1 MHSKAATRRR
11 HSGELKAKVLIECEE
26 PGASVAA
33 VAQAHG
39 LNANLVHKW
48 RRERRPQAAANEA
61 TTDDKVASAFVA
73 LQLPAPP
80 TPQPA
85 PDIRIELR
93 RGATTITIAW
103 PGQAAGQCAEWLAK
117 RVIDAPGLEAW
128 DPRTGAAS
136 AASRARSTAGS
147 PSPDPETRN
156 LKLIGMLD
164 SHYARR
170 VAISMRSLGLRIEHQ
185 PLSVQGCSFRIPKQE

>member
-11 HSGELKAKVLIECEE
+11 HSDELKAKVLIECDV

-61 TTDDKVASAFVA
+61 TTVDDKVASAFVA

-103 PGQAAGQCAEWLAK
+103 PGQAASQCADWLREWL
-117 RVIDAPGLEAW
+117 R
-128 DPRTGAAS
+128 
-136 AASRARSTAGS
+136 
-147 PSPDPETRN
+147 
-156 LKLIGMLD
+156 
-164 SHYARR
+164 
-170 VAISMRSLGLRIEHQ
+170 
-185 PLSVQGCSFRIPKQE
+185 